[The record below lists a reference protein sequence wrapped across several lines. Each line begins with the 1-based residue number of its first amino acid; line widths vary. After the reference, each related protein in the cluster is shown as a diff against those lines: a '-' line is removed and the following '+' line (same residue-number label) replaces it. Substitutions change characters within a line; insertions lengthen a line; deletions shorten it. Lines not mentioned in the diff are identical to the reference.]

1 MQRFKHVS
9 KTHKKKKPNGKGQ
22 AFSVCSQ
29 VYEGKMNMESNLT
42 QHLCAGKCTDYKE
55 EQCNTCLVQQIEK
68 QEFNLGPAPDDAY
81 VQYDFIKGDVVVYSH
96 RIADNSLETV
106 EAFVLDEYYRL
117 DSGQI
122 IHKDDIQLAS
132 PAELKAKRRLDQ
144 PIALFVSG

>member
-1 MQRFKHVS
+1 M
-9 KTHKKKKPNGKGQ
+9 KTKLP
-22 AFSVCSQ
+22 
-29 VYEGKMNMESNLT
+29 
-42 QHLCAGKCTDYKE
+42 QHPCANKCTNCKE

-68 QEFNLGPAPDDAY
+68 REFNLGLALDDAY

-96 RIADNSLETV
+96 RIADNNLETV